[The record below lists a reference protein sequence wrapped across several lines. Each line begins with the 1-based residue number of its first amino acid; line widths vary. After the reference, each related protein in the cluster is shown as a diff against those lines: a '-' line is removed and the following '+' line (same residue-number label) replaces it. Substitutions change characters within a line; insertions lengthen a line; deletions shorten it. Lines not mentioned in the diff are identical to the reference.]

1 MSAPKTASPAAPAPN
16 LPPPPLHNPW
26 RAALWMTGAIT
37 SFSAMA
43 IAVRELKGAH
53 DTFEIMAARSAVG
66 LLIVLVA
73 AWATGRLR
81 EVSAQRLG
89 GHVLRNAIH
98 FTGQNL
104 WILAVT
110 LIPLAQVFAL
120 EFTTPLWTL
129 LIAALFLK
137 EQLTARKVVAIAL
150 GSVGVYLILN
160 PGGDIVNPAALYVL
174 GAAVCYAL
182 AHVATK
188 ALSTTDDALT
198 ILFYM
203 CLVQL
208 PLGLV
213 LSASHWVLPTPL
225 QWVWLTLIGLS
236 ALSAHFCLTHAMK
249 TTEVSVV
256 VTLDFLRLPL
266 IGVVGMALYGEGFK
280 PMLLVGAAL
289 MLVGNLVNVY
299 KPRTKAAG

>member
-1 MSAPKTASPAAPAPN
+1 M
-16 LPPPPLHNPW
+16 
-26 RAALWMTGAIT
+26 RAFLWMTGALV
-37 SFSAMA
+37 SFCLMA
-43 IAVRELKGAH
+43 IGGRELAGGIN
-53 DTFEIMAARSAVG
+53 TFQILLSRSAIG
-66 LLIVLVA
+66 LLVVSILI
-73 AWATGRLR
+73 WRTGKPDLFRT
-81 EVSAQRLG
+81 QRLPLQVG
-89 GHVLRNAIH
+89 RNLFH
-98 FTGQNL
+98 FVGQYGWFL
-104 WILAVT
+104 GIGL
-110 LIPLAQVFAL
+110 LPLAQVFAL

-137 EQLTARKVVAIAL
+137 EQLTARKAVAIAL

-160 PGGDIVNPAALYVL
+160 PGGDIVTTAALYVL

-188 ALSTTDDALT
+188 ALSTTEDPLT

-213 LSASHWVLPTPL
+213 LSASHFVLPTPL

-266 IGVVGMALYGEGFK
+266 IGMVGMALYGEGFK

-289 MLVGNLVNVY
+289 MLVGNLVNAY
-299 KPRTKAAG
+299 KPRAKVAG

>member
-1 MSAPKTASPAAPAPN
+1 M
-16 LPPPPLHNPW
+16 
-26 RAALWMTGAIT
+26 RAFLWMTGALV
-37 SFSAMA
+37 SFCLMA
-43 IAVRELKGAH
+43 IGGRELAGGIN
-53 DTFEIMAARSAVG
+53 TFQILLSRSVIGLVVVCVLIWRAGKPELFRTQRLKLQVGRNLFHFVGQYGWFLGIG
-66 LLIVLVA
+66 LL
-73 AWATGRLR
+73 
-81 EVSAQRLG
+81 
-89 GHVLRNAIH
+89 
-98 FTGQNL
+98 
-104 WILAVT
+104 
-110 LIPLAQVFAL
+110 PLAQVFAL

-137 EQLTARKVVAIAL
+137 EKLTARKAVAIAL

-160 PGGDIVNPAALYVL
+160 PGSDIVNPAALYVL

-188 ALSTTDDALT
+188 ALSTTEAPLT

-208 PLGLV
+208 PLGLL
-213 LSASHWVLPTPL
+213 LSASHFVLPTTL

-249 TTEVSVV
+249 TSEVSVV

-266 IGVVGMALYGEGFK
+266 IGVMGMALYGEGFK

-299 KPRTKAAG
+299 KPRAKVEG

>member
-1 MSAPKTASPAAPAPN
+1 M
-16 LPPPPLHNPW
+16 
-26 RAALWMTGAIT
+26 RAFLWMTGALV
-37 SFSAMA
+37 SFCLMA
-43 IAVRELKGAH
+43 IGGRELAGGIH
-53 DTFEIMAARSAVG
+53 TFQILLSRSVIG
-66 LLIVLVA
+66 LLV
-73 AWATGRLR
+73 
-81 EVSAQRLG
+81 VSAIIWRTGNLELFRTQRLKLQVG
-89 GHVLRNAIH
+89 RNLFH
-98 FTGQNL
+98 FVGQYGWFL
-104 WILAVT
+104 GLG
-110 LIPLAQVFAL
+110 LLPLAQVFAL

-137 EQLTARKVVAIAL
+137 EKLTARKAAAIAL
-150 GSVGVYLILN
+150 GSIGVVLILN
-160 PGGDIVNPAALYVL
+160 PGDDIVNPAALYVL

-182 AHVATK
+182 SYVATK
-188 ALSTTDDALT
+188 ALSTTEAPLT

-208 PLGLV
+208 PLGL
-213 LSASHWVLPTPL
+213 LLGASHLVVPTPL

-249 TTEVSVV
+249 TAEVSVV

-266 IGVVGMALYGEGFK
+266 IGAVGMALYGEGFK

-299 KPRTKAAG
+299 KPRGKAAG

>member
-1 MSAPKTASPAAPAPN
+1 M
-16 LPPPPLHNPW
+16 
-26 RAALWMTGAIT
+26 RAFLWMTGALV
-37 SFSAMA
+37 SFCLMA
-43 IAVRELKGAH
+43 IGGRELAGGIN
-53 DTFEIMAARSAVG
+53 TFQILLSRSVIGLVVVSALIWRTGKPELFRTQRLKLQVGRNLFHFVGQYGWFLGIG
-66 LLIVLVA
+66 LL
-73 AWATGRLR
+73 
-81 EVSAQRLG
+81 
-89 GHVLRNAIH
+89 
-98 FTGQNL
+98 
-104 WILAVT
+104 
-110 LIPLAQVFAL
+110 PLAQVFAL

-137 EQLTARKVVAIAL
+137 ERLTARKAVAIAL
-150 GSVGVYLILN
+150 GSIGVVLILN

-182 AHVATK
+182 SYVATK
-188 ALSTTDDALT
+188 ALSTTEAPLT

-213 LSASHWVLPTPL
+213 LSASHFVQPTPL

-299 KPRTKAAG
+299 KPRAKAAG

>member
-1 MSAPKTASPAAPAPN
+1 M
-16 LPPPPLHNPW
+16 
-26 RAALWMTGAIT
+26 RAFLWMTGALV
-37 SFSAMA
+37 SFCLMA
-43 IAVRELKGAH
+43 IGGRELAGGIN
-53 DTFEIMAARSAVG
+53 TFQILLSRSVIG
-66 LLIVLVA
+66 LLVVSVLI
-73 AWATGRLR
+73 WRTGKPELFRTRRMKLQVGR
-81 EVSAQRLG
+81 NLFHFVGQYGWFLG
-89 GHVLRNAIH
+89 IGL
-98 FTGQNL
+98 L
-104 WILAVT
+104 
-110 LIPLAQVFAL
+110 PLAQVFAL

-137 EQLTARKVVAIAL
+137 EKLTARKAAAIAL

-160 PGGDIVNPAALYVL
+160 PGSDIVNPAALYVL

-188 ALSTTDDALT
+188 ALSTTEDPLT

-213 LSASHWVLPTPL
+213 LSASHFVLPTPL

-249 TTEVSVV
+249 TAEVSVV

-280 PMLLVGAAL
+280 PMLLLGAAL
-289 MLVGNLVNVY
+289 MLVGNLINVY
-299 KPRTKAAG
+299 KPRAKVAG

>member
-1 MSAPKTASPAAPAPN
+1 M
-16 LPPPPLHNPW
+16 
-26 RAALWMTGAIT
+26 RAFLWMTGALV
-37 SFSAMA
+37 SFCLMA
-43 IAVRELKGAH
+43 IGGRELAGGIN
-53 DTFEIMAARSAVG
+53 TFQILLSRSVIGLVVVSALIWRTGKPELFRTQRLPLQVGRNLFHFVGQYGWFLGIG
-66 LLIVLVA
+66 LL
-73 AWATGRLR
+73 
-81 EVSAQRLG
+81 
-89 GHVLRNAIH
+89 
-98 FTGQNL
+98 
-104 WILAVT
+104 
-110 LIPLAQVFAL
+110 PLAQVFAL

-129 LIAALFLK
+129 LIAALLLK
-137 EQLTARKVVAIAL
+137 EQLTARKAVAIAL

-160 PGGDIVNPAALYVL
+160 PGGDIVTIAALYVL

-188 ALSTTDDALT
+188 ALSTTEEPLT

-213 LSASHWVLPTPL
+213 LSASHFVMPTPL

-299 KPRTKAAG
+299 KPSAKPAG

>member
-1 MSAPKTASPAAPAPN
+1 M
-16 LPPPPLHNPW
+16 
-26 RAALWMTGAIT
+26 RAFVWMGGALV
-37 SFSAMA
+37 SFCLMA
-43 IAVRELKGAH
+43 IAGRELAGAIQ
-53 DTFEIMAARSAVG
+53 TFQILLSRSVIG
-66 LLIVLVA
+66 LLVVSVLI
-73 AWATGRLR
+73 WKSGRPALF
-81 EVSAQRLG
+81 STQRLPLQLG
-89 GHVLRNAIH
+89 RNLFH
-98 FTGQNL
+98 FVGQYGWFL
-104 WILAVT
+104 GLG
-110 LIPLAQVFAL
+110 LLPLAQVFAL

-137 EQLTARKVVAIAL
+137 ERLSARKAVAIAL
-150 GSVGVYLILN
+150 GSVGVVLILN

-182 AHVATK
+182 SYVATK
-188 ALSTTDDALT
+188 ALSTTDDPLT

-213 LSASHWVLPTPL
+213 LSASHFVLPTPL
-225 QWVWLTLIGLS
+225 QWVWMTVIGLS
-236 ALSAHFCLTHAMK
+236 ALTAHFCLTHAMK

-266 IGVVGMALYGEGFK
+266 IGMVGMALYGEGFR
-280 PMLLVGAAL
+280 PMLLVGAGL

-299 KPRTKAAG
+299 QPRRKAAG

>member
-1 MSAPKTASPAAPAPN
+1 M
-16 LPPPPLHNPW
+16 
-26 RAALWMTGAIT
+26 RAFLWMTGALV
-37 SFSAMA
+37 SFCLMA
-43 IAVRELKGAH
+43 IGGRELAGGIN
-53 DTFEIMAARSAVG
+53 TFQILLSRSVIG
-66 LLIVLVA
+66 LLVVSLLI
-73 AWATGRLR
+73 WRTGKFELFRTQRLR
-81 EVSAQRLG
+81 LQLG
-89 GHVLRNAIH
+89 RNLFH
-98 FTGQNL
+98 FVGQYGWFL
-104 WILAVT
+104 GIGL
-110 LIPLAQVFAL
+110 LPLAQVFAL

-182 AHVATK
+182 SYVATK
-188 ALSTTDDALT
+188 ALSTTENPLT

-213 LSASHWVLPTPL
+213 LSASHFVLPTPL

>member
-1 MSAPKTASPAAPAPN
+1 M
-16 LPPPPLHNPW
+16 
-26 RAALWMTGAIT
+26 RAFLWMTGALV
-37 SFSAMA
+37 SFCLMA
-43 IAVRELKGAH
+43 IGGRELAGGIN
-53 DTFEIMAARSAVG
+53 TFQILLSRSVIG
-66 LLIVLVA
+66 LLV
-73 AWATGRLR
+73 
-81 EVSAQRLG
+81 VSALIWRTGKPELFRTRRLKLQVG
-89 GHVLRNAIH
+89 RNLFH
-98 FTGQNL
+98 FVGQYGWFL
-104 WILAVT
+104 GIGL
-110 LIPLAQVFAL
+110 LPLAQVFAL

-137 EQLTARKVVAIAL
+137 EKLTARKAVAIAL

-160 PGGDIVNPAALYVL
+160 PGSDIVNPAALYVL

-188 ALSTTDDALT
+188 ALSTTEDPLT
-198 ILFYM
+198 VLFYM

-208 PLGLV
+208 PLGLL
-213 LSASHWVLPTPL
+213 LSASHFVLPTPL

-249 TTEVSVV
+249 TAEVSVV

-289 MLVGNLVNVY
+289 MLVGNLINVY
-299 KPRTKAAG
+299 KPRAKVEG

>member
-1 MSAPKTASPAAPAPN
+1 M
-16 LPPPPLHNPW
+16 
-26 RAALWMTGAIT
+26 RAFLWMTGALV
-37 SFSAMA
+37 SFCLMA
-43 IAVRELKGAH
+43 IGGRELAGGIN
-53 DTFEIMAARSAVG
+53 TFQILLTRSAIG
-66 LLIVLVA
+66 LLVVSALI
-73 AWATGRLR
+73 WRTGRPELFR
-81 EVSAQRLG
+81 TQRLKLQLG
-89 GHVLRNAIH
+89 RNLFH
-98 FTGQNL
+98 FFGQYGWFL
-104 WILAVT
+104 GLG
-110 LIPLAQVFAL
+110 LLPLAQVFAL

-137 EQLTARKVVAIAL
+137 EKLTARKAGAIAL
-150 GSVGVYLILN
+150 GSIGVVLILN

-182 AHVATK
+182 SYVATK

-213 LSASHWVLPTPL
+213 LSASHFVLPTAL

-236 ALSAHFCLTHAMK
+236 ALSAHFCLTRAMK
-249 TTEVSVV
+249 TAEVSVV

-266 IGVVGMALYGEGFK
+266 IGVVGMLLYGEGFK

-299 KPRTKAAG
+299 KPRAKAAS

>member
-1 MSAPKTASPAAPAPN
+1 M
-16 LPPPPLHNPW
+16 
-26 RAALWMTGAIT
+26 RAFLWMTGALV
-37 SFSAMA
+37 SFCLMA
-43 IAVRELKGAH
+43 IGGRELAGGIN
-53 DTFEIMAARSAVG
+53 TFQILLSRSVIG
-66 LLIVLVA
+66 LLVVSAII
-73 AWATGRLR
+73 WKTGRPELFR
-81 EVSAQRLG
+81 TQRLKLQVG
-89 GHVLRNAIH
+89 RNLFH
-98 FTGQNL
+98 FVGQYGWFL
-104 WILAVT
+104 GLG
-110 LIPLAQVFAL
+110 LLPLAQVFAL

-137 EQLTARKVVAIAL
+137 EKLSARKAVAIAL
-150 GSVGVYLILN
+150 GSIGVVLILN

-182 AHVATK
+182 SYVATK
-188 ALSTTDDALT
+188 ALSTTEAPLT

-208 PLGLV
+208 PLGLL
-213 LSASHWVLPTPL
+213 LSASHFVLPTPL

-249 TTEVSVV
+249 TAEVSVV

-299 KPRTKAAG
+299 KPRGKAAG

>member
-1 MSAPKTASPAAPAPN
+1 
-16 LPPPPLHNPW
+16 
-26 RAALWMTGAIT
+26 MTGALV
-37 SFSAMA
+37 SFCLMA
-43 IAVRELKGAH
+43 IGGRELAGGIH
-53 DTFEIMAARSAVG
+53 TFQILLSRSVMGLLVVG
-66 LLIVLVA
+66 LLI
-73 AWATGRLR
+73 WRTGQTALFRT
-81 EVSAQRLG
+81 QRLPLQIG
-89 GHVLRNAIH
+89 RNLFH
-98 FTGQNL
+98 FVGQYGWFL
-104 WILAVT
+104 GIGL
-110 LIPLAQVFAL
+110 LPQAQVFAQ

-137 EQLTARKVVAIAL
+137 ETLSARKALAIAL
-150 GSVGVYLILN
+150 GTVGVVLILN
-160 PGGDIVNPAALYVL
+160 PGGDIVSPAALYVL

-188 ALSTTDDALT
+188 ALSTTEDPLT

-213 LSASHWVLPTPL
+213 LGGGHWVAPTAL

-249 TTEVSVV
+249 TAEVSVV

-266 IGVVGMALYGEGFK
+266 IGVLGMALYGEGFK

-289 MLVGNLVNVY
+289 MLVCNLVNVY
-299 KPRTKAAG
+299 QPRAKAAAR

>member
-1 MSAPKTASPAAPAPN
+1 
-16 LPPPPLHNPW
+16 
-26 RAALWMTGAIT
+26 MTGALV
-37 SFSAMA
+37 SFCLMA
-43 IAVRELKGAH
+43 IGGRELAGGIN
-53 DTFEIMAARSAVG
+53 TFQILLSRSVIG
-66 LLIVLVA
+66 LLVVSLLI
-73 AWATGRLR
+73 WRTGKLELFRT
-81 EVSAQRLG
+81 QRLKLQVG
-89 GHVLRNAIH
+89 RNLFH
-98 FTGQNL
+98 FVGQYGWFL
-104 WILAVT
+104 GIGL
-110 LIPLAQVFAL
+110 LPLAQVFAL

-137 EQLTARKVVAIAL
+137 EKLTARKAVAIAL

-160 PGGDIVNPAALYVL
+160 PGRDIVNPAALYVL

-182 AHVATK
+182 SYVATK
-188 ALSTTDDALT
+188 ALSTTEAPLT

-208 PLGLV
+208 PLGLL
-213 LSASHWVLPTPL
+213 LSVSHFVLPTPL

-236 ALSAHFCLTHAMK
+236 ALSAHFCLTHAMN

-289 MLVGNLVNVY
+289 MLVGNLVSVY
-299 KPRTKAAG
+299 KPRDKAAG

>member
-1 MSAPKTASPAAPAPN
+1 M
-16 LPPPPLHNPW
+16 
-26 RAALWMTGAIT
+26 RAFLWMTGALV
-37 SFSAMA
+37 SFCLMA
-43 IAVRELKGAH
+43 IGGRELAGGIN
-53 DTFEIMAARSAVG
+53 TFQILLSRSMIG
-66 LLIVLVA
+66 LLVVSVLI
-73 AWATGRLR
+73 WRTGKPELFRT
-81 EVSAQRLG
+81 QRQKLQVGRNLFHFVGQYGWFLG
-89 GHVLRNAIH
+89 IGL
-98 FTGQNL
+98 L
-104 WILAVT
+104 
-110 LIPLAQVFAL
+110 PLAQVFAL

-137 EQLTARKVVAIAL
+137 EKLTARKVVAIAL
-150 GSVGVYLILN
+150 GSIGVVLILN

-182 AHVATK
+182 SYVATK
-188 ALSTTDDALT
+188 ALSTTEAPLT

-208 PLGLV
+208 PLGLL
-213 LSASHWVLPTPL
+213 LSASHFVAPTPL

-249 TTEVSVV
+249 TAEVSVV

-266 IGVVGMALYGEGFK
+266 IGVVGMLLYGEGFK

-299 KPRTKAAG
+299 KPRSKVEG

>member
-1 MSAPKTASPAAPAPN
+1 M
-16 LPPPPLHNPW
+16 
-26 RAALWMTGAIT
+26 RAFLWMTGALV
-37 SFSAMA
+37 SFCLMA
-43 IAVRELKGAH
+43 IGGRELAGGIN
-53 DTFEIMAARSAVG
+53 TFQILLSRSVIGLLVVSAVIWRTGKPELFRTQRLKLQVGRNLFHFVGQYGWFLGIG
-66 LLIVLVA
+66 LL
-73 AWATGRLR
+73 
-81 EVSAQRLG
+81 
-89 GHVLRNAIH
+89 
-98 FTGQNL
+98 
-104 WILAVT
+104 
-110 LIPLAQVFAL
+110 PLAQVFAL

-137 EQLTARKVVAIAL
+137 EKLTTRKAVAIAL
-150 GSVGVYLILN
+150 GSIGVVLILN

-182 AHVATK
+182 SYVATK
-188 ALSTTDDALT
+188 ALSTTEAPLT

-208 PLGLV
+208 PLGLL
-213 LSASHWVLPTPL
+213 LSASHFVVPTPL

-249 TTEVSVV
+249 TAEVSVV

-289 MLVGNLVNVY
+289 MLGGNLVNVY
-299 KPRTKAAG
+299 KPR